1 MNFQI
6 TTTADSKLS
15 YTPCY
20 TQCDLIRINFDTKH
34 YKKLFKN
41 VKMNIV
47 DKNELTIGDICLFKH
62 KDTNETI
69 TGEILKIEDAT
80 WDKVLNGKECY
91 KKYEQNNLLEKD
103 FILQRVVHKNTII
116 ILYGWLMNDKW
127 KQKEQLGEIKFSCSN
142 YNIFK
147 Y

>member
-1 MNFQI
+1 
-6 TTTADSKLS
+6 
-15 YTPCY
+15 
-20 TQCDLIRINFDTKH
+20 
-34 YKKLFKN
+34 
-41 VKMNIV
+41 MNIV

-69 TGEILKIEDAT
+69 TGEILKIEDNT
-80 WDKVLNGKECY
+80 WHKVLNGKEC
-91 KKYEQNNLLEKD
+91 
-103 FILQRVVHKNTII
+103 LQKHKNTII
-116 ILYGWLMNDKW
+116 TLYGWLMNDKW